1 MNLKDRIKLTLDTT
15 ILQTN
20 TAIDLVSYI
29 KRQRNII
36 NEMRYKYESD
46 NNKKAKIVTTTE
58 YQIISEAFERIIT
71 EHTEAL
77 HRRVGRAKFE
87 KNFVD
92 EDEPDEF
99 LEINKIINQGYNNG

>member
-1 MNLKDRIKLTLDTT
+1 M
-15 ILQTN
+15 
-20 TAIDLVSYI
+20 
-29 KRQRNII
+29 
-36 NEMRYKYESD
+36 YKTWVQVT
-46 NNKKAKIVTTTE
+46 KKKNWVRKTE